1 MKEKILSE
9 SAPKPIGP
17 YNQAILTGK
26 TLYISGQIP
35 LDPHTGTLISNNIK
49 SETKQVMTNIEE
61 ILKEANMG
69 FDNIV
74 KSTIFIKNM
83 NDFSIINEI
92 YGRYFVE
99 IAPARETVEV
109 SKLPLDAN
117 IEISCI
123 AVKE

>member
-35 LDPHTGTLISNNIK
+35 LDPHTGTLISDNIK

-83 NDFSIINEI
+83 NDLSIINEI

-109 SKLPLDAN
+109 SNLPLDAN

>member
-9 SAPKPIGP
+9 SAPKPIGT
-17 YNQAILTGK
+17 YNQAILTGN

-35 LDPHTGTLISNNIK
+35 LDPHTGTLISDNIK

>member
-1 MKEKILSE
+1 
-9 SAPKPIGP
+9 
-17 YNQAILTGK
+17 
-26 TLYISGQIP
+26 
-35 LDPHTGTLISNNIK
+35 
-49 SETKQVMTNIEE
+49 MTNIEE

>member
-35 LDPHTGTLISNNIK
+35 LDPHTGTLISDNIK

>member
-74 KSTIFIKNM
+74 KSTIFIRNM
-83 NDFSIINEI
+83 NDFSKINEI

>member
-35 LDPHTGTLISNNIK
+35 LDPHTGTLISDNIK

-61 ILKEANMG
+61 ILKNTANT
-69 FDNIV
+69 N
-74 KSTIFIKNM
+74 KT
-83 NDFSIINEI
+83 
-92 YGRYFVE
+92 
-99 IAPARETVEV
+99 
-109 SKLPLDAN
+109 
-117 IEISCI
+117 
-123 AVKE
+123 